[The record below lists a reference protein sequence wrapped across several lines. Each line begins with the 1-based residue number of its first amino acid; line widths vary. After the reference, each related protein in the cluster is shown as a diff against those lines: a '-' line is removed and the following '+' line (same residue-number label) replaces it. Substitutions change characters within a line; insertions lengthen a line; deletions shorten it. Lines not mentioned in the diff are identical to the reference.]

1 MTATQLRVRRPA
13 AALTRASAA
22 SGVGTRWGEMAGEE
36 RVFIGDF
43 TRKEFR
49 ERMEAGL
56 IKAAIVPISSTEQ
69 HQVGSSPPTISIECD
84 MPG

>member
-1 MTATQLRVRRPA
+1 MGSVD
-13 AALTRASAA
+13 AL
-22 SGVGTRWGEMAGEE
+22 EN

-69 HQVGSSPPTISIECD
+69 HQVQ
-84 MPG
+84 